1 MLVTGATNSLSV
13 SVHIKE
19 SVGNG
24 ILSLQNVVAFSS
36 AWAGLKEEAT
46 VDEVEAVRIV
56 SGEPPGYVTTLKRWR
71 TNPGG
76 NGRNKT
82 LSVM

>member
-1 MLVTGATNSLSV
+1 MLVTGTTNGFSV
-13 SVHIKE
+13 SVHLL
-19 SVGNG
+19 GNG

-36 AWAGLKEEAT
+36 AWTGLKEEAT

-71 TNPGG
+71 TNPDG
-76 NGRNKT
+76 NGWNKT